1 MLAFHSVTTIYIVRA
16 KGNVLGKHTTSTGD
30 YYDEKLIISV
40 LGEIIS
46 CLKYVWLIVFAQ
58 TKFACTNLKQRS
70 YNY

>member
-1 MLAFHSVTTIYIVRA
+1 MYIVRA
-16 KGNVLGKHTTSTGD
+16 KGKVLVKNTTITGNH
-30 YYDEKLIISV
+30 YAEKLIISV

-46 CLKYVWLIVFAQ
+46 CLKYVRLIVFAQ

>member
-1 MLAFHSVTTIYIVRA
+1 MYIVRA
-16 KGNVLGKHTTSTGD
+16 KGKVLVKKTKITGD

-46 CLKYVWLIVFAQ
+46 CLKYVWLIVFAH

>member
-1 MLAFHSVTTIYIVRA
+1 MHIVRA
-16 KGNVLGKHTTSTGD
+16 KGKVLVKNTTITGD

-40 LGEIIS
+40 LVEIIS
-46 CLKYVWLIVFAQ
+46 YLKYVWLIVFDK